1 MAKTLMVIAAKG
13 YQDIEYETPK
23 EILEQNG
30 HTVIT
35 TSTKTE
41 AKGSLG
47 GSANVDIL
55 LKKVDP
61 QNYDAVVFIG
71 GPGSH
76 KLIKNRKTLSLAKKF
91 YEAGKL
97 TAAIC
102 AAPAILANAGI
113 LKGKTATCH
122 EGQSEI
128 LIKKD
133 VNYTGNPVEKEG
145 NIITASGPGAARDFG
160 KKIAKT
166 ISESGLK

>member
-1 MAKTLMVIAAKG
+1 MAKILMVIAAKG

-35 TSTKTE
+35 TSTKPE

-47 GSANVDIL
+47 GSTKVDIL

-61 QNYDAVVFIG
+61 KDYDAITFIG

-76 KLIKNRKTLSLAKKF
+76 KLIKNRKTLSLAKNF
-91 YEAGKL
+91 YESGKL
-97 TAAIC
+97 TTAIC

-113 LKGKTATCH
+113 LEGKTATCH
-122 EGQSEI
+122 EGQSQT
-128 LIKKD
+128 LIKKEA
-133 VNYTGNPVEKEG
+133 NYTGSPVEQDS

-160 KKIAKT
+160 KKIAKA
-166 ISESGLK
+166 ISDST